1 MDASDRA
8 GRLGISITYCTKCHF
23 LPRAGWVAQE
33 LLHTF
38 EDYVSGVT
46 LVPGGGGQ
54 FDIHLDDELIFANR
68 EAGRFPETRE
78 LREAI
83 AARIE
88 GAPQPRH
95 SHTAAE

>member
-1 MDASDRA
+1 MEQKPT
-8 GRLGISITYCTKCHF
+8 LSITYCRVCHF
-23 LPRAGWVAQE
+23 APRAAWVAQE

-38 EDYVSGVT
+38 EEHVAGVT

-54 FDIHLDDELIFANR
+54 FDVALDGELIFSNKT
-68 EAGRFPETRE
+68 EGRFPEMRE

-88 GAPQPRH
+88 GAPRPRH
-95 SHTAAE
+95 SSAASAG